1 MLLQTRFSQLHLAF
15 WLVNAGG
22 KFQSMLMKPIS
33 KVLVAAVLFMLNPAF
48 APTTA
53 AQNPPAK
60 PLTALVLEHSD
71 KWTQAAGAATA
82 LQQAGWKTVT
92 LDFDKPLNPC
102 GAHLI
107 LIGSF
112 ASEHPGYAA
121 FMKQNS
127 GPLQT
132 FVEEGGVLV
141 QMAQAGQTESFPY
154 FLPRSLLAALRAD
167 PGYADL
173 VAVTGDHPLLRGLPE
188 RNGDPRQ
195 ILIPNHINRPAN
207 WEGFSRQYGFRVLL
221 ASGEDLQNF
230 ALLEGAHGRGRV
242 VLTSLYLDKL
252 QRDGNRLATPD
263 FEKVTATF
271 FTNLADYTAS
281 VQSGNAPAVVATPPP
296 KPIEPLPF
304 VPGSWTLAVLPD
316 TQFYVM
322 RHPELFDKQTRWIAE
337 NKQQHNIVY
346 VLHLGDIVNNN
357 NPPQW
362 ENARRSMSILDGVV
376 PYAMAPGN
384 HDYGDNGSANHRQTL
399 FNDYFP
405 IEKYRSWPTFGG
417 AMDAGR
423 MDNTY
428 HVFKAGGHDW
438 LVLALE
444 WGPRHSA
451 VNWANQIAAKHPNHK
466 AILLTHAYMY
476 SDETRYDWKTKGP
489 AQSWNPHAY
498 GTAKD
503 SDGTNDGEELWQ
515 KLVRQ
520 HPGFVMTLNGHVLN
534 DGLARLSSEGD
545 HGNVVHQMLV
555 NYQMKPL
562 GGESYL
568 RLIEFLPDGE
578 TVQVKA
584 YSPHYDSY
592 KTDRQNQFVLK
603 LKPPLGMSRR

>member
-1 MLLQTRFSQLHLAF
+1 MKPRLKCLAILAF
-15 WLVNAGG
+15 LALTFGPPLGVNG
-22 KFQSMLMKPIS
+22 QS
-33 KVLVAAVLFMLNPAF
+33 
-48 APTTA
+48 APGH
-53 AQNPPAK
+53 N
-60 PLTALVLEHSD
+60 LTALVLEHSD
-71 KWTQAAGAATA
+71 KWTQAIGAVQVLQTAGWKATA
-82 LQQAGWKTVT
+82 LT
-92 LDFDKPLNPC
+92 FDQPINPRD
-102 GAHLI
+102 AQLV

-121 FMKQNS
+121 FMKRNATA
-127 GPLQT
+127 LQG

-141 QMAQAGQTESFPY
+141 QMTQADQTESRPP
-154 FLPRSLLAALRAD
+154 FLPPALSAERAD
-167 PGYADL
+167 PDYADL
-173 VAVTGDHPLLRGLPE
+173 WAVTGDHPLLQGLPE
-188 RNGDPRQ
+188 RDGDPKQ
-195 ILIPNHINRPAN
+195 ILIPSHLGRPAN
-207 WEGFSRQYGFRVLL
+207 WEGFSQHSGFRVVL
-221 ASGEDLQNF
+221 ASGDDLQNF
-230 ALLEGAHGRGRV
+230 ALLEGAHGRGRI

-252 QRDGNRLATPD
+252 QSHGTNVATPD
-263 FEKVTATF
+263 FEKISTTF
-271 FTNLADYTAS
+271 FANLADYTAS
-281 VQSGNAPAVVATPPP
+281 VRSGTAPAVVATPPP
-296 KPIEPLPF
+296 RPIDPLPF

-316 TQFYVM
+316 TQVYSM
-322 RHPELFDKQTRWIAE
+322 RHPEMFDKQTHWIAE
-337 NKQQHNIVY
+337 NKEKHNIVY

-362 ENARRSMSILDGVV
+362 ENARRSMSMLDGVV

-417 AMDAGR
+417 AMDSTR

-428 HVFKAGGHDW
+428 HLFKAGGHDW

-451 VNWANQIAAKHPNHK
+451 VAWANEIVAKHPDHR
-466 AILLTHAYMY
+466 AILITHAYMY
-476 SDETRYDWKTKGP
+476 YDETRYDWKTKGNT
-489 AQSWNPHAY
+489 QSWNPHSY

-503 SDGTNDGEELWQ
+503 PDGTNDGEELWQ
-515 KLVRQ
+515 KLVRK

-545 HGNVVHQMLV
+545 HGNLVHQMLV

-562 GGESYL
+562 GGESFL

-578 TVQVKA
+578 TVQIKA
-584 YSPHYDSY
+584 YSPHYDRY

-603 LKPPLGMSRR
+603 LKPPLKPATKR